1 MTFDLRAWALH
12 DAVFQLARDAGL
24 RSFRVE
30 CKLGAEGETI
40 IALILAR
47 PALASRDLPF
57 DRRDGM
63 AGSPRV
69 GGERPGSLAE
79 PRSRDDRTDS
89 ARSARKRP
97 AR

>member
-12 DAVFQLARDAGL
+12 DAVLQLARDAGL

-30 CKLGAEGETI
+30 CKLGPEGETI

-47 PALASRDLPF
+47 PAVETGRSADSR
-57 DRRDGM
+57 RE
-63 AGSPRV
+63 A
-69 GGERPGSLAE
+69 LAE
-79 PRSRDDRTDS
+79 PRPREEY
-89 ARSARKRP
+89 AAMGRSARKRP

>member
-30 CKLGAEGETI
+30 CKLGTEGETI

-47 PALASRDLPF
+47 PALTSRDPPL
-57 DRRDGM
+57 DRRDGI
-63 AGSPRV
+63 AGSPRT
-69 GGERPGSLAE
+69 GERAGSLAE
-79 PRSRDDRTDS
+79 PRSRDDHTDS
-89 ARSARKRP
+89 ARSARKRS